1 MSASELLQQ
10 VKTLPAR
17 EREKF
22 VLAVLSLEEKTAAV
36 NISPRKRTRWPDV
49 EARARRIFGNRKYP
63 NLVLM
68 EREEAAF

>member
-1 MSASELLQQ
+1 MSATELLQQ
-10 VKTLPAR
+10 VKTLPVL

-22 VLAVLSLEEKTAAV
+22 VLAVLALEEPAV
-36 NISPRKRTRWPDV
+36 APKPRRRRVKWPDV
-49 EARARRIFGNRKYP
+49 EARARRIFGARKLP